1 MAEPVPDSA
10 STQWPDSGAEV
21 SLQPVARLVYA
32 SISQVDGP
40 VLQEMRRIRD
50 QALPRNEADGLKVA
64 LLHIRGWFVEW
75 IEGPEQAIEALL
87 SRVDRDHRH
96 HSLRVL
102 HRSVGQPRLFRP
114 WIGAIV
120 QSDESM
126 VDVAR
131 RVLDLQHRHETE
143 RLPEPA
149 SVWLSLCSPP
159 ADAMRSPIGAFPRIM
174 LLSAAGSTAFDLTSW
189 VARETGQPLIRRRFA
204 GAADDAPDVESDYVD
219 LPDIG
224 PAGVRLIANARKGLA
239 MGMTHA
245 FLPDYAAVLVL
256 LGEDDSRNQR
266 LLARLLSACRQV
278 HHVPLIIG
286 AGHGMAIGADL
297 QSLVEKQG
305 YPWQAVDLGSAR
317 AGLAATWQAV
327 APALAML
334 GREDT
339 AAARPAG

>member
-114 WIGAIV
+114 
-120 QSDESM
+120 
-126 VDVAR
+126 VAELPKNPNGKLNR
-131 RVLDLQHRHETE
+131 RAL
-143 RLPEPA
+143 
-149 SVWLSLCSPP
+149 
-159 ADAMRSPIGAFPRIM
+159 
-174 LLSAAGSTAFDLTSW
+174 
-189 VARETGQPLIRRRFA
+189 RERFA
-204 GAADDAPDVESDYVD
+204 
-219 LPDIG
+219 
-224 PAGVRLIANARKGLA
+224 
-239 MGMTHA
+239 
-245 FLPDYAAVLVL
+245 
-256 LGEDDSRNQR
+256 
-266 LLARLLSACRQV
+266 
-278 HHVPLIIG
+278 
-286 AGHGMAIGADL
+286 
-297 QSLVEKQG
+297 
-305 YPWQAVDLGSAR
+305 
-317 AGLAATWQAV
+317 
-327 APALAML
+327 AL
-334 GREDT
+334 
-339 AAARPAG
+339 

>member
-1 MAEPVPDSA
+1 MAEPEPDSA
-10 STQWPDSGAEV
+10 STQWPDSGSEV
-21 SLQPVARLVYA
+21 PLQPVARLVYA

-50 QALPRNEADGLKVA
+50 QALPRNETDGLKVA

-75 IEGPEQAIEALL
+75 IEGPAQAIEALL

-131 RVLDLQHRHETE
+131 RVLDLQHRHEAD

-159 ADAMRSPIGAFPRIM
+159 AASMRSPIGAFPRVM
-174 LLSAAGSTAFDLTSW
+174 VLSVAGSTAFDLTSW
-189 VARETGQPLIRRRFA
+189 IARETGQPLIRRRFA

-224 PAGVRLIANARKGLA
+224 PAGMRLIANARTGLA

-245 FLPDYAAVLVL
+245 FLPDYAAVVVL
-256 LGEDDSRNQR
+256 LDEDERRNLR
-266 LLARLLSACRQV
+266 LLTRLLSACRQV
-278 HHVPLIIG
+278 HHAPAIIG
-286 AGHGMAIGADL
+286 AGHGLAIGADM

-305 YPWQAVDLGSAR
+305 YAWQGVDLGSAR
-317 AGLAATWQAV
+317 ADLAAAWQAI
-327 APALAML
+327 APVLCML
-334 GREDT
+334 DSENT
-339 AAARPAG
+339 AGAWPEV

>member
-1 MAEPVPDSA
+1 MPEPVPDPV
-10 STQWPDSGAEV
+10 STQWPDSGSEV
-21 SLQPVARLVYA
+21 PLQPVARLVYA

-50 QALPRNEADGLKVA
+50 QALLRNEADGLRVA
-64 LLHIRGWFVEW
+64 LLHICGWFVEW
-75 IEGPEQAIEALL
+75 IEGPEPAIEALL
-87 SRVDRDHRH
+87 ARVERDPRH

-102 HRSVGQPRLFRP
+102 HRSVGQPRLLRP

-131 RVLDLQHRHETE
+131 RVLDLQHRHETD
-143 RLPEPA
+143 RFPDPGR
-149 SVWLSLCSPP
+149 VWLSLCSPP
-159 ADAMRSPIGAFPRIM
+159 AASMRSPIGAFPRVM
-174 LLSAAGSTAFDLTSW
+174 LLSVAGSTAFDLTTW
-189 VARETGQPLIRRRFA
+189 IARETGQPLIRRRFA

-219 LPDIG
+219 LPDVG
-224 PAGVRLIANARKGLA
+224 PAGLRLIANARKGLA

-256 LGEDDSRNQR
+256 LDEDESRNQR
-266 LLARLLSACRQV
+266 LLARVLAACRQV
-278 HHVPLIIG
+278 HHAPIIIG
-286 AGHGMAIGADL
+286 AGHRVAIGVGL

-305 YPWQAVDLGSAR
+305 YAWQAVDLGSAR

-327 APALAML
+327 APVLAML
-334 GREDT
+334 GSEST
-339 AAARPAG
+339 ETSQSPG